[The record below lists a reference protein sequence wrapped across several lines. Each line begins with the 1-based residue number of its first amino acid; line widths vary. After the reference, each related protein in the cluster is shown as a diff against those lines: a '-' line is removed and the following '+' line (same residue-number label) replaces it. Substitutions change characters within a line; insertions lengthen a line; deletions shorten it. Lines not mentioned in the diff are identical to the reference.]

1 MDCGFHQKLQIILNV
16 KWEHEAQKSW
26 LKCNKVSLFTQNQAS
41 PRNKK
46 APNPNIN
53 IIFPTILQAPW
64 ADFASCFTGS
74 PWRQWP
80 DRWVATSNPCP
91 RALGLNSSAQW
102 PWRWDGFLCQL
113 RQLPPSFLNAEM
125 ECKMDGSERKT
136 ANSLLKCLDTVYGV
150 PKFPWWCSKFRGMS
164 LDQIYKNSPTLKEK
178 IWGNPLFHLF
188 SQFLKFW
195 KNLLRIKM
203 SQVS

>member
-1 MDCGFHQKLQIILNV
+1 MDYGFHQKLQMILNV

-26 LKCNKVSLFTQNQAS
+26 LKCNKVSLFTQNQAN

-53 IIFPTILQAPW
+53 IIFPTILPAPCT
-64 ADFASCFTGS
+64 DFASCFTGS

-80 DRWVATSNPCP
+80 DRWVATSNLCP

-102 PWRWDGFLCQL
+102 PWRWDGFLWLL

-125 ECKMDGSERKT
+125 ECKNVRFGKKNSEVSVETVGYCLWGSKIPLL
-136 ANSLLKCLDTVYGV
+136 LLKNSGV
-150 PKFPWWCSKFRGMS
+150 W
-164 LDQIYKNSPTLKEK
+164 
-178 IWGNPLFHLF
+178 
-188 SQFLKFW
+188 
-195 KNLLRIKM
+195 
-203 SQVS
+203 V